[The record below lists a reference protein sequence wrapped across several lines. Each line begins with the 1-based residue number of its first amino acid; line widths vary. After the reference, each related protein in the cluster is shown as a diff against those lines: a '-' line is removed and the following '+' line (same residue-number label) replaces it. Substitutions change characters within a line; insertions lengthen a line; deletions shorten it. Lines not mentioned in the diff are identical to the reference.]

1 MRHERF
7 PEKFKPFPNVRAAE
21 LRVQLKAE
29 KHMLRAGEMYYATIA
44 FLLASA
50 GLAAGLLAMLVL
62 WWMARAL
69 LGG

>member
-7 PEKFKPFPNVRAAE
+7 PEKFKPFPNVKTAA
-21 LRVQLKAE
+21 LRVHLKAE
-29 KHMLRAGEMYYATIA
+29 RSMLRASEFYYATIA

-50 GLAAGLLAMLVL
+50 GLVTGLLCVLLL
-62 WWMARAL
+62 WWMAKGL